1 MRILLVHN
9 YTQGCAT
16 GGEGHVF
23 EDEARILQEN
33 GHEVQKLF
41 CSNSEAT
48 DASLTGKI
56 RAFWLAPWSSDGY
69 ARMAKAIQA
78 FKPDVVHVHNFFLIL
93 SSSIFKAAR
102 DHGVPVVVTLHNY
115 RMVSPCSQLLR
126 NGSICE
132 LCVGR
137 NPWRILLYRCYKNS
151 FWASLLR
158 YRIYYLSRKIHRWE
172 RYVDAFVVLTAFGK
186 AKMKEGGLPEDR
198 LFIVP
203 NCTTDPLGPNS
214 AVPPGKGAL
223 FIGRLSAEKGMVNLI
238 EAWRRIDYPLTI
250 VGDGNLRSQLERTA
264 SSQVR
269 FVGEQKIENVIQF
282 LQDCAFLV
290 IPSIWYEGLPLVL
303 VEAMAQ
309 GRAVAVA
316 GHGAMGAI
324 VQNGQTGVHFKPGD
338 VSDLREKVQQL
349 IANPDLVHRLGLEG
363 RKVYLSNFTPQK
375 HYEALMETYKTVF
388 SRRDKLCS

>member
-1 MRILLVHN
+1 
-9 YTQGCAT
+9 
-16 GGEGHVF
+16 
-23 EDEARILQEN
+23 
-33 GHEVQKLF
+33 
-41 CSNSEAT
+41 
-48 DASLTGKI
+48 
-56 RAFWLAPWSSDGY
+56 
-69 ARMAKAIQA
+69 MAKAIQA